1 MIGTEGLLS
10 GSAEWASSQSQQR
23 GPPIRLGISSTQAR
37 HRGPPLRL
45 DTEGLLPGPSHRAS
59 SPALHGA
66 LFSDSAER
74 ASFYALHRGPPLML
88 CTEGLLAG
96 STRRASSQAQQRGPP

>member
-10 GSAEWASSQSQQR
+10 GSSAVTDRMPSASSLR
-23 GPPIRLGISSTQAR
+23 GTHVSNLEGGPLFLAQEKVLSTEPER
-37 HRGPPLRL
+37 RP
-45 DTEGLLPGPSHRAS
+45 
-59 SPALHGA
+59 LHGA

-74 ASFYALHRGPPLML
+74 ASFYSLHRGPPLML

-96 STRRASSQAQQRGPP
+96 STQRASSHTQQREPP